1 MVEIAIKRVYN
12 QAQGS
17 DGARVLVDKVWPRGV
32 RKNDLEMDAWY
43 KDIAPSTDLRKWF
56 NHDAEKWSE
65 FRKGYLKELKA
76 QRTLAKKLLQEQKRG
91 RITLLYAAKDES
103 HNHALVLREYLNK
116 LGDPNKSQ

>member
-12 QAQGS
+12 QAQGT

-32 RKNDLEMDAWY
+32 RKSDLEMDAWY
-43 KDIAPSTDLRKWF
+43 KDLAPSTDLRKWF

-65 FRKGYLKELKA
+65 FRKDYLKELKA
-76 QRTLAKKLLQEQKRG
+76 QRTLAKKLLEEQKRG

-103 HNHALVLREYLNK
+103 HNHALVLRDYLNK
-116 LGDPNKSQ
+116 LGDPNKS